1 MTLHADSVT
10 VRLRGHTVLREVSAC
25 ALPGRLTVV
34 LGPNGA
40 GKTTLLRVL
49 SGEHVPQA
57 GAVRM
62 NGLPLAQWSRE
73 ARARVR
79 AVMPHQTATVFAFSA
94 EEVVLLGRL
103 PHTRTVPSR
112 HDRAL
117 AVAALRAADA
127 LHLRDRPLPELSAG
141 ERQRV
146 ALARALAQ
154 IWEPQ
159 PALGARYLLLD
170 EPTSNLDLAHQ
181 HALLRHVCAL
191 AREGV
196 GVLAVMHDLNLA
208 AQYADDLLLLCD
220 GAVLSAGAPEQVLTA
235 HTVGRAYCVPVTVM
249 PHPRSGRPVVLV
261 DEAPPRSA

>member
-1 MTLHADSVT
+1 MLFAEAVT
-10 VRLRGHTVLREVSAC
+10 VRLRGHTVLRGVSAS
-25 ALPGRLTVV
+25 ASPGRLTVV

-49 SGEHVPQA
+49 SGEYAPQK
-57 GAVRM
+57 GTVHM
-62 NGLPLAQWSRE
+62 NGRPLWRWSRE
-73 ARARVR
+73 ERARVR
-79 AVMPHQTATVFAFSA
+79 AVMPHHTATVFAFSA

-127 LHLRDRPLPELSAG
+127 LHLRERPLPELSAG

-146 ALARALAQ
+146 ALARALVQ
-154 IWEPQ
+154 IWEAQ
-159 PALGARYLLLD
+159 PEQGARYLLLD

-208 AQYADDLLLLCD
+208 AQYADELLLLRD
-220 GAVLSAGAPEQVLTA
+220 GAVLAAGPPAQALTA
-235 HTVGRAYCVPVTVM
+235 EILGTAYGVPVTVM
-249 PHPRSGRPVVLV
+249 PHPHSGRPVVLV